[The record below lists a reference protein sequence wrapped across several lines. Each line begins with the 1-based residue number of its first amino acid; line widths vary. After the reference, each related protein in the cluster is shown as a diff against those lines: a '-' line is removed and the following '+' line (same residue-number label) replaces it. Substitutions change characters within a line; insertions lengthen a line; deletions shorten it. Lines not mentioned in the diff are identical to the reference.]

1 MVRLHV
7 FLSVFVL
14 NVRALTHVS
23 IPAHAHL
30 HLTTLRLLERETDPS
45 LLQNAS
51 WTLSN
56 LCRGKDPRPPQHL
69 IFPALHMLYLLTHNR
84 NEEILIGGGP
94 SKPSFSCSRT
104 TRLSQPPMP
113 TVRFVLAVLA
123 DACWALSYISEGS
136 NERIK
141 KVIEAGVCGRL
152 VELLL

>member
-1 MVRLHV
+1 MVGA
-7 FLSVFVL
+7 LSPHPGT
-14 NVRALTHVS
+14 R
-23 IPAHAHL
+23 PC
-30 HLTTLRLLERETDPS
+30 TTLGRLLERETDPS

-84 NEEILIGGGP
+84 NEEILIGVSPLPPAAACP
-94 SKPSFSCSRT
+94 SLLSACLSSPSSSLR
-104 TRLSQPPMP
+104 P
-113 TVRFVLAVLA
+113 
-123 DACWALSYISEGS
+123 DACWALSFISEGS

-152 VELLL
+152 VMPCALS